1 MKYLPFFFIVVFIGC
16 SSSPSSHNQELDAP
30 VVSTD
35 PKSPSSTLSQE
46 DPPPQEESVKKTLSV
61 MENAAKEMEEVVE
74 LIEAVKDTTVHM
86 DNQPEQAFQKI
97 EKFFSPIY
105 FQYNQNTFWFLTKEG
120 SKVGTFEAGG
130 KVEKCTYGYFTSY
143 KTLVSFQQGES
154 IRTEFYVDVKTGE
167 LMVHR
172 YKKNQLDKNKTYT
185 LAGH

>member
-16 SSSPSSHNQELDAP
+16 SSSPSSHNQELDDP
-30 VVSTD
+30 VVSSA
-35 PKSPSSTLSQE
+35 PKSPTSTLSQKA
-46 DPPPQEESVKKTLSV
+46 PPQEESVKKTLSV

-74 LIEAVKDTTVHM
+74 LIEAVKDTTIYI

-105 FQYNQNTFWFLTKEG
+105 FKYNENTFWFLTKEG
-120 SKVGTFEAGG
+120 SKVGTLEAWG

-154 IRTEFYVDVKTGE
+154 IRTEFYIDVKTGE

-172 YKKNQLDKNKTYT
+172 YKKNQLDTNKTYI
-185 LAGH
+185 LAGY